1 MNDLE
6 KAHYARHLAAFE
18 HNKPEDVRHWKYIS
32 KERGPNGKWQYK
44 YKESEKSNK
53 LTGKTD
59 HEYTVTKDDDA
70 PFRLTDKKGSM
81 EYEKTPSYEMV
92 DETTGLKFTY
102 DANTGEFKFDWATYG
117 AGENMKTNVEYG
129 GYEDGAHV
137 NKHTCEYTRN
147 GKQYK
152 TTVTVS
158 EKDGA
163 PHKMETRDL
172 TSDTIVE
179 KVIDKI
185 KGTFK
190 K

>member
-6 KAHYARHLAAFE
+6 RAHYARHLAAFE
-18 HNKPEDVRHWKYIS
+18 KNKPEDVQHWKYIS
-32 KERGPNGKWQYK
+32 KERGPDGKWRYK
-44 YKESEKSNK
+44 YKESDKSNK

-59 HEYTVTKDDDA
+59 HEYTFSKEDDA
-70 PFRLTDKKGSM
+70 PVNLAGKEPVYK
-81 EYEKTPSYEMV
+81 KTPSYDIV
-92 DETTGLKFTY
+92 DETTGLKFVY

-117 AGENMKTNVEYG
+117 AGENVKTNVEYG
-129 GYEDGAHV
+129 GYENGAHV

-158 EKDGA
+158 EKDGSL
-163 PHKMETRDL
+163 HKMETRDL
-172 TSDTIVE
+172 TNDTVIE
-179 KVIDKI
+179 KAASKI
-185 KGTFK
+185 KNWFK